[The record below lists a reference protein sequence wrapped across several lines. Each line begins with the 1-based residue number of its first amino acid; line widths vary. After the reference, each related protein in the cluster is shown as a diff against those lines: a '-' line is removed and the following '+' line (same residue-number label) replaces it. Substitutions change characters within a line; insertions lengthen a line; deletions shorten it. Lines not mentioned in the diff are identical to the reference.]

1 MSGLRSDNLNPRQMV
16 ATAGRGLGPRLP
28 EEGVGAPAEL
38 NEAVDEV
45 RRLEHVLFEGEQKR
59 GGADEGTVAEI
70 NQLRHALGW
79 LEVDADGQWRWP
91 SRPTS

>member
-1 MSGLRSDNLNPRQMV
+1 MSGLWSDNLDPRQKV
-16 ATAGRGLGPRLP
+16 AAVAKVRL
-28 EEGVGAPAEL
+28 
-38 NEAVDEV
+38 
-45 RRLEHVLFEGEQKR
+45 LEHVVFEGEQHR

-79 LEVDADGQWRWP
+79 LEVDTDGQWRWP